1 MTTSLV
7 IVVRDLA
14 RERGVE
20 LTPVSLELVA
30 GIAGLIARGQVDSE
44 PKQPGHPAADQWA
57 LASRAVA
64 HAQKIGI
71 SIGEVKRCLREDFKP

>member
-1 MTTSLV
+1 MTVSLV

-14 RERGVE
+14 KQRAVE
-20 LTPVSLELVA
+20 LTPSNLELVA
-30 GIAGLIARGQVDSE
+30 GIAGLIARGQVDNE

-64 HAQKIGI
+64 HARKIGI
-71 SIGEVKRCLREDFKP
+71 SIDEVRRCLREDFKP

>member
-20 LTPVSLELVA
+20 LTPVTLELVA
-30 GIAGLIARGQVDSE
+30 GIAGLIARGQVDNE
-44 PKQPGHPAADQWA
+44 PKQPGHPVADEWA
-57 LASRAVA
+57 LASRVVA
-64 HAQKIGI
+64 HARKIGI
-71 SIGEVKRCLREDFKP
+71 SMDEVRRCLREDFKP